1 MKAPT
6 QEQLDWW
13 RWRRQGLDEP
23 RGSAA
28 DILAR
33 SGWMRS
39 VGGAGPYLA
48 LFARGRLSRG
58 DVDAALGKLAI
69 HELPSARGCTYVVPA
84 ADYAVALR
92 ASQGHGD
99 AATLAMAKKHLGVT
113 DKEIDRLCKAIIGA
127 LDRGP
132 LDPKGL
138 KEALGDAVRHL
149 GDEGKKRGTTTTLS
163 IGLGLLQ
170 SAGEIRRVPEDGR
183 LDRQRYRY
191 ARWKPGPLQKVK
203 LDDAALARELA
214 TRFFRWWG
222 RGRRRSWR
230 GGRAR
235 RQAGQGG
242 DRGALARRL
251 GDEAGRVMFA
261 DDLDEL
267 RAGKPPKSPPVA
279 LVGSLDNLWHLGKL
293 EIDHHAIVAGGAR
306 VGVWEFDFDA
316 QKIVW
321 ALTTK
326 DKPKGVD
333 RRWRRWRRSRAT
345 SSATC
350 ARSAS
355 TAPRAASRRSPRC
368 ASSRVDF
375 EDQLA
380 EVFAAEELAERL
392 GKMLE
397 PLDDVLARLELALAR
412 ASPAMLH
419 RRLGIARREVE
430 DDEALHARAI
440 DQQRQ
445 VILRTDEAAAVV
457 VLRDGA
463 ADDDARAAD
472 AAEPA
477 RCRGCRRRRCRSRR
491 RCPSGQ
497 CSRSL
502 ARTSSLL

>member
-1 MKAPT
+1 MKAPA

-28 DILAR
+28 DILTR

-39 VGGAGPYLA
+39 VGGSGPYLA

-58 DVDAALGKLAI
+58 DVDAQVGKLAI
-69 HELPSARGCTYVVPA
+69 HELPSARGCTYIVPA

-113 DKEIDRLCKAIIGA
+113 DKEIDRLCKAITGA

-138 KEALGDAVRHL
+138 KEAIGDAVRHL

-191 ARWKPGPLQKVK
+191 ARWKPSPLQKVK

-214 TRFFRWWG
+214 TRFFRWTGPGTAAELAWWAG
-222 RGRRRSWR
+222 LGVK
-230 GGRAR
+230 
-235 RQAGQGG
+235 QAKAAIAELSLAGFG
-242 DRGALARRL
+242 D
-251 GDEAGRVMFA
+251 DAGRVMFA

-267 RAGKPPKSPPVA
+267 RAGKPPKAPPVA
-279 LVGSLDNLWHLGKL
+279 LVGALDNLWHLGKL
-293 EIDHHAIVAGGAR
+293 EIDHHAIVAGGVR

-326 DKPKGVD
+326 DKPKGVE
-333 RRWRRWRRSRAT
+333 RAV
-345 SSATC
+345 AEMEAF
-350 ARSAS
+350 AR
-355 TAPRAASRRSPRC
+355 
-368 ASSRVDF
+368 
-375 EDQLA
+375 DQLGD
-380 EVFAAEELAERL
+380 VRSFS
-392 GKMLE
+392 
-397 PLDDVLARLELALAR
+397 LDSPESRKPAIAKVRKLAR
-412 ASPAMLH
+412 
-419 RRLGIARREVE
+419 
-430 DDEALHARAI
+430 
-440 DQQRQ
+440 
-445 VILRTDEAAAVV
+445 
-457 VLRDGA
+457 
-463 ADDDARAAD
+463 
-472 AAEPA
+472 
-477 RCRGCRRRRCRSRR
+477 
-491 RCPSGQ
+491 
-497 CSRSL
+497 
-502 ARTSSLL
+502 